1 MTIKIDEKR
10 CVLCGLCITQCPAGA
25 FKGEGEHTVGQSR
38 VFESIKLDNEL
49 CTECGECTAY
59 QFWCPAEAIYDDSP
73 EKTASTEERVER
85 GDDGKKYSRLIFEY
99 NEEEDPFAQMIPED
113 IPFNQ
118 IMRFNSDSFPVSGA
132 NFNWVQWIMPHDKP
146 FLDIG
151 HPPHIHKDP
160 ELLFHIGGDPNN
172 PTELNSEVEF
182 YLGVE
187 MEKHVLTKS
196 CVIYIPP
203 NVVHSP
209 WKPLYTKRPW
219 IFIEVNQGPVHTEK
233 GYHQCLKPEQWNSP
247 DLMMPAF
254 ADDKY

>member
-1 MTIKIDEKR
+1 MTIKRDEKR

-38 VFESIKLDNEL
+38 VFESITHDKEL

-59 QFWCPAEAIYDDSP
+59 QFWCPAEAIYDDLSD
-73 EKTASTEERVER
+73 KIAGTEGRVKR
-85 GDDGKKYSRLIFEY
+85 GDNGKKYSKLIFQY
-99 NEEEDPFAQMIPED
+99 NEEEDPFTEMIGDD
-113 IPFNQ
+113 ITFTQ
-118 IMRFNSDSFPVSGA
+118 IMRFNSDTFPVPGA

-182 YLGVE
+182 YLGV
-187 MEKHVLTKS
+187 
-196 CVIYIPP
+196 
-203 NVVHSP
+203 
-209 WKPLYTKRPW
+209 
-219 IFIEVNQGPVHTEK
+219 
-233 GYHQCLKPEQWNSP
+233 
-247 DLMMPAF
+247 D
-254 ADDKY
+254 